1 MYLLLF
7 PGPSSPDFQILCRG
21 TVPGRIFVSCTS
33 KAQTVHLSGCSMT
46 VQFQLSHASPALPR
60 PKWPGVLSE
69 HSPRWALCLMHF
81 PGPSCSCSR
90 MFQSTLFQRA
100 TQALRI
106 AVKSQSQMGHVFRAL
121 LRFILVSFSDT
132 PQAYSPCIV
141 SCASQQRSCSL
152 VMTLFAGINC
162 PRSQEAIVRGCSWME
177 SAHSLAGDAVS
188 WA

>member
-1 MYLLLF
+1 MN
-7 PGPSSPDFQILCRG
+7 
-21 TVPGRIFVSCTS
+21 
-33 KAQTVHLSGCSMT
+33 AQS
-46 VQFQLSHASPALPR
+46 QLSHAPPALPR
-60 PKWPGVLSE
+60 PKWPGVQPE